1 MNRAVIY
8 ARYSSKNQNDYSIEA
23 QITSCVQYADKHNME
38 IVNVYRD
45 KAITAQTDRRPGFQQ
60 MIKDSYSAEFD
71 YVIVWALDRFARNV
85 KDAENNFDILLNNNV
100 TVVSVTES
108 FDNSPQGEFIRG
120 LFNLWAQYYSKSLAV
135 TVIRGMDQNVE
146 YCYFNGGQ
154 VPFGYKSVP
163 VNDGISNSKRPK
175 KKLVVDE
182 DLRHIVVEIF
192 NRYADGETMKT
203 IYEDLNA
210 RGIKTSSSAEFSRTS
225 LNSILK
231 NKRYTGV
238 YIFNGTEV
246 PNGIPS
252 IIPEELFEKVQE
264 KMKAN
269 KKAPARSLAT
279 EEYLL
284 TGKLFCGEC
293 GELLTGTSGKS
304 HTNAVYRY
312 YSCKGA
318 KSKSTDKCITKNIRK
333 DVLEEIV
340 LQKSKM
346 FLTDENIDKIAK
358 EIYSLGQELKESAE
372 FKETEKLI
380 KEKEKERKGLMTA
393 LKNCAGND
401 ELAKDI
407 LAELE
412 EVKAIQTTLEKK
424 LTKLEKSVETL
435 NYTEIVFFLTE
446 IKNHC
451 GHSFKHKKNLINTFV
466 NKVVLNNDNLMIF
479 LNSQKEPFVISNNE
493 IEEALLFLNSGS
505 GMSAQGAPM
514 NAYPNHFL
522 VNIWIGRT
530 TIHRQD

>member
-1 MNRAVIY
+1 MTKAVIY

-23 QITSCVQYADKHNME
+23 QIASCVEYAENHNME
-38 IVNVYRD
+38 IVNIYRD
-45 KAITAQTDRRPGFQQ
+45 RAITAQTDKRPGFQQ
-60 MIKDSYSAEFD
+60 MIKDSYSGKYD
-71 YVIVWALDRFARNV
+71 TLIVWALDRFARNV
-85 KDAENNFDILLNNNV
+85 KDAENNFDILYNNNV
-100 TVVSVTES
+100 TVVSVTEN

-135 TVIRGMDQNVE
+135 NVKRGMDQNIE

-154 VPFGYKSVP
+154 IPFGYKSVA

-182 DLRHIVVEIF
+182 DIRHIVVEIF
-192 NRYADGETMKT
+192 NRYVDGETMKN
-203 IYEDLNA
+203 ICDDLNA
-210 RGIKTSSSAEFSRTS
+210 RGVKTGSSEKFSRTS

-238 YIFNGTEV
+238 YIFNGAEV
-246 PNGIPS
+246 PNGMPS
-252 IIPEELFEKVQE
+252 IISEELFGKAQE
-264 KMKAN
+264 KMDAN

-293 GELLTGTSGKS
+293 GELLTGISGKS
-304 HTNAVYRY
+304 HTNSVYRY
-312 YSCKGA
+312 YSCKGT
-318 KSKSTDKCITKNIRK
+318 KSKSSNKCIAKNIRK

-358 EIYSLGQELKESAE
+358 EIYNLGQQLKESTE
-372 FKETEKLI
+372 FKETEKQI
-380 KEKEKERKGLMTA
+380 KEREKDRKGLMTA

-407 LAELE
+407 LKELE
-412 EVKAIQTTLEKK
+412 EVKTIQTTLENK
-424 LTKLEKSVETL
+424 LTQLEKSVETL
-435 NYTEIVFFLTE
+435 NPTEIVFFLTE
-446 IKNHC
+446 IKKHC
-451 GHSFKHKKNLINTFV
+451 GYSFKHKKSLINTFV
-466 NKVVLNNDNLMIF
+466 NKVVLNKNNLMIF
-479 LNSQKEPFVISNNE
+479 LNSQKEPFIISDNE

-505 GMSAQGAPM
+505 CIGAQGAP
-514 NAYPNHFL
+514 
-522 VNIWIGRT
+522 
-530 TIHRQD
+530 